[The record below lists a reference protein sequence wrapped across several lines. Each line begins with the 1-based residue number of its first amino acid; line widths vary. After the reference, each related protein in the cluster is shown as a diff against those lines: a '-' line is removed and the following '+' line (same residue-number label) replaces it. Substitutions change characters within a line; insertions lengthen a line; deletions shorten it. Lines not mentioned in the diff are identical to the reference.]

1 MCSRPTVKYSLDE
14 QIVISSL
21 LNSRANRS
29 AIKQEPFIACALI
42 IVEQEVMDSVQKP
55 PPPVNYL
62 LYPTRKKGGPSYYE
76 EDGSLSQ
83 LGEREEAVKAMN
95 IPICC
100 RPAAEWA
107 ELNQATTAFF
117 TSDDDD
123 EAFQFSN
130 REMNSAAK

>member
-1 MCSRPTVKYSLDE
+1 M
-14 QIVISSL
+14 
-21 LNSRANRS
+21 
-29 AIKQEPFIACALI
+29 
-42 IVEQEVMDSVQKP
+42 
-55 PPPVNYL
+55 
-62 LYPTRKKGGPSYYE
+62 
-76 EDGSLSQ
+76 
-83 LGEREEAVKAMN
+83 KAMN
-95 IPICC
+95 ILICC